1 NPVVNASFTGSIA
14 IVETLPLLDFDVTV
28 NGPVSGGNLVI
39 HGGDTHRIL
48 EVRATVRFNR
58 VTFRGGRSPDIAA
71 GAILNRGHLT
81 VDQCRFAHNH
91 ASNRGSAIYNFAAD
105 STPVLVI
112 ENSVIENNTGSPAIS
127 SHIADV
133 SVRASAFINNP
144 AGNIEGGYTNLGGNS
159 PANP

>member
-1 NPVVNASFTGSIA
+1 
-14 IVETLPLLDFDVTV
+14 
-28 NGPVSGGNLVI
+28 
-39 HGGDTHRIL
+39 
-48 EVRATVRFNR
+48 
-58 VTFRGGRSPDIAA
+58 
-71 GAILNRGHLT
+71 
-81 VDQCRFAHNH
+81 
-91 ASNRGSAIYNFAAD
+91 YNFAAD

-159 PANP
+159 PANPWPLPRSAPARPGPARAEPSARAPRRRAHERSSEGS